1 MLMTRQQILVCMD
14 FSDLAYFT
22 LFKENSKTISVPV
35 REREVLAE
43 MLEKTNKKS

>member
-1 MLMTRQQILVCMD
+1 MTRQQILVCMD

-22 LFKENSKTISVPV
+22 LFKANSKTISVPV